1 MTSSCYRSNKRH
13 YTRILNFCCEWYYT
27 YSTLLTNPPP
37 FPPARVSASKALVL
51 SPWPIQPWAG
61 RFTVAARI
69 GEILPSVDQPLSR
82 DVLRV
87 NTGAHTRGRSAQ
99 RLYAVSCIFL
109 FLCFCL
115 SFSLVYS
122 EWTMDGIAH
131 QPARSWFSCSLGVTC
146 PRRISTV
153 TFYRFLRSPPSTFT
167 VKTADFQQRALSRGT
182 YCVPCKTSVDSRRIE
197 TKFRESVC
205 ESRLCTNMCASHLCF
220 TGSVCLACWWP
231 INVWTY

>member
-1 MTSSCYRSNKRH
+1 MVLYLFNPSDEPSPLSPSSSFSIKSTGIVTVANSALGRPFHRRSSHWRDFTECGPAALSWRVTRKH
-13 YTRILNFCCEWYYT
+13 GCAYTR
-27 YSTLLTNPPP
+27 TLCTKVICRLLHLSLSL
-37 FPPARVSASKALVL
+37 FLSLLFSASLV
-51 SPWPIQPWAG
+51 
-61 RFTVAARI
+61 
-69 GEILPSVDQPLSR
+69 
-82 DVLRV
+82 
-87 NTGAHTRGRSAQ
+87 
-99 RLYAVSCIFL
+99 C
-109 FLCFCL
+109 
-115 SFSLVYS
+115 S